1 MEPFSE
7 TSITMGKEQGDVS
20 LISRYIWLTSKY
32 QFWCS
37 SSWCS
42 LSCGPMPKALKES
55 AVCICL
61 YRWSCALMLSVLYWC
76 SEWQTDLWH
85 TSYTSCVFST
95 MPYTIRLCPT
105 LENTINAGYKSFLSG
120 IGAPSTGNRSHL
132 FNLFWSRLFY
142 DSRTVMHTCLL
153 FLLLL
158 TMKRHKLLT
167 MFKCRSEN
175 YDINLCRSCRSAI
188 LKSEL

>member
-1 MEPFSE
+1 MEAFSE
-7 TSITMGKEQGDVS
+7 TSITMGKELGEVS

-37 SSWCS
+37 WP
-42 LSCGPMPKALKES
+42 CGPMRKALKES
-55 AVCICL
+55 GVCIYL
-61 YRWSCALMLSVLYWC
+61 YRWSCAQMLSVLYWC
-76 SEWQTDLWH
+76 SECQTALWH
-85 TSYTSCVFST
+85 TSYTACVFST

-120 IGAPSTGNRSHL
+120 IGASSTGNRLHL

-153 FLLLL
+153 FLLVL
-158 TMKRHKLLT
+158 TMERRKLLT
-167 MFKCRSEN
+167 MFKCRSGN
-175 YDINLCRSCRSAI
+175 DDINLCRSCRSAI